1 MALGGTGVSVKITS
15 SLRLARR
22 PRWSQVRSM
31 LMPGESVRTRKLPT
45 RAGSSSVRAQT
56 TIQRSPTAPVEKI
69 FRPLSHQVPECQ
81 RATVAGS
88 PPRAGVPSSG
98 STRSALISTGRSAD
112 SCRTSS

>member
-1 MALGGTGVSVKITS
+1 
-15 SLRLARR
+15 
-22 PRWSQVRSM
+22 M
-31 LMPGESVRTRKLPT
+31 LMPGESARTRKLPT

-69 FRPLSHQVPECQ
+69 FRPFSHQVPECQ
-81 RATVAGS
+81 RAMVAGS

-98 STRSALISTGRSAD
+98 STRSALISTGRPAD

>member
-1 MALGGTGVSVKITS
+1 MAPGGTGVPAKITS

-31 LMPGESVRTRKLPT
+31 LMPGESARTRKLPT

-56 TIQRSPTAPVEKI
+56 TIQRSPAAPVENV
-69 FRPLSHQVPECQ
+69 FLPLSSQVPECQ

-88 PPRAGVPSSG
+88 PPRAGVPS
-98 STRSALISTGRSAD
+98 RAPPAAR
-112 SCRTSS
+112 